1 MFGMEAFNA
10 LVEAGGKVVGG
21 VVTKEMTFHGPQED
35 LPSPQLLALHASP
48 LNMRAAAS
56 DSEDD
61 YEDDE
66 DPIKCYADLD
76 LRKAVAA

>member
-1 MFGMEAFNA
+1 MEAYNS

-48 LNMRAAAS
+48 SLNMRAAAS
-56 DSEDD
+56 DSDD
-61 YEDDE
+61 DDDE
-66 DPIKCYADLD
+66 DSIKCYADLD